1 MVQVSCANELNPVQ
15 YYLRELNAG
24 ELLREAQLQL
34 FIGHQKAPLA
44 PPLLVA
50 SPPGLVW
57 GAERGFS
64 TSLAI

>member
-1 MVQVSCANELNPVQ
+1 MGPVSGTESEGRANMVQVSCANELIPVQ

-50 SPPGLVW
+50 SPPV
-57 GAERGFS
+57 
-64 TSLAI
+64 

>member
-1 MVQVSCANELNPVQ
+1 MGPVSGTESEGRASMVQVSCANELNPVQ

-50 SPPGLVW
+50 SPPV
-57 GAERGFS
+57 
-64 TSLAI
+64 